1 MVRVVRPNTRKDK
14 DKVLDQWRI
23 VEVREK
29 IMQVTY
35 ALMEDEHYSK
45 ELSIK
50 ELKNISEMMFHVEKE
65 RLELENHYD
74 NAMAAYNEAVNNL
87 LALLQEEDRKSATDG
102 TAAQL

>member
-1 MVRVVRPNTRKDK
+1 MVRVVRPKTRKDK

-35 ALMEDEHYSK
+35 ALMEDKHYSK
-45 ELSIK
+45 EHAIK
-50 ELKNISEMMFHVEKE
+50 ELKNISDMMFHVEKE

-74 NAMAAYNEAVNNL
+74 NVMMAYNETVNNL
-87 LALLQEEDRKSATDG
+87 LALLQEEDRKSATV
-102 TAAQL
+102 TR